1 MAVSREERIYKS
13 SNEKCIKGESRTR
26 LLGGDLAKMMGD
38 DDKGENK
45 LGLSWA
51 KLSKSWGRA
60 LLQL

>member
-38 DDKGENK
+38 DDKGGKK

-51 KLSKSWGRA
+51 KLS
-60 LLQL
+60 